1 MNLNHL
7 AVVHA
12 VATEQSVSRAADRLM
27 VSQPAVS
34 KQLRELEKQLGT
46 PLFDRLPR
54 GVRPTQAGTILAD
67 YARRIFGLAAE
78 AEQRLAELRGLERG
92 ELRIGASTT
101 IAVYLLP
108 PVFVAF
114 RSKFPGVKLTVDIA
128 NTHDIQDRLAA
139 GLIDVAMTEGD
150 ADEAEFVVDP
160 FMTDEL
166 IAIAAPGHPLAAGK
180 TGGKTGGTNSVRAE
194 VLCREPF
201 VVREAGSG
209 TRAVVERALSARG
222 LAVTPVMAVGS
233 TIVIKR
239 AVAAGVGIA
248 FVSRL
253 ACELELRSGTLVE
266 IRTSDLKITRP
277 LHRLRIRGRHEPRA
291 VAEFDQLLKQAVAD
305 FGRRPSKKRGDRGKL
320 VADHTAASMG

>member
-12 VATEQSVSRAADRLM
+12 VATEHSVSRAADRLM

-34 KQLRELEKQLGT
+34 KQLRDLEKQLGT

-54 GVRPTQAGTILAD
+54 GVRPTQAGAILAD
-67 YARRIFGLAAE
+67 YARRIFDLTAE
-78 AEQRLAELRGLERG
+78 AEQRLGELRGLERG
-92 ELRIGASTT
+92 ELRVGSSTT

-139 GLIDVAMTEGD
+139 GHIDVALTEGD
-150 ADEAEFVVDP
+150 ADETDFVVEP

-166 IAIAAPGHPLAAGK
+166 VAIAAAGHPLAGK
-180 TGGKTGGTNSVRAE
+180 KTVKAE
-194 VLCREPF
+194 TVCREPF

-209 TRAVVERALSARG
+209 TRAVVERALASQG
-222 LAVTPVMAVGS
+222 LTVTPVMAVGS

-239 AVAAGVGIA
+239 AVAAGVGVA

-253 ACELELRSGTLVE
+253 SCELELQSGTLAE
-266 IRTSDLKITRP
+266 IRTDLKITRP
-277 LHRLRIRGRHEPRA
+277 LHRLRVRGRHEPRA
-291 VAEFDQLLKQAVAD
+291 VAEFDHLLRQAVAD
-305 FGRRPSKKRGDRGKL
+305 FEKKPRGRRAVPKDP
-320 VADHTAASMG
+320 TAASLP

>member
-1 MNLNHL
+1 MALNLAHL

-12 VATEQSVSRAADRLM
+12 VSQEMNVSKAAERLL

-34 KQLRELEKQLGT
+34 KQLRELEREVGT

-67 YARRIFGLAAE
+67 YARRIFDLAAE
-78 AEQRLAELRGLERG
+78 AEQRLADLRGLQRG
-92 ELRIGASTT
+92 ELRIGSSTT

-114 RSKFPGVKLTVDIA
+114 RKAHPGVRLTVEIA
-128 NTHDIQDRLAA
+128 NTQEIQERLEA
-139 GLIDVAMTEGD
+139 GELDVALTEGQ
-150 ADEAEFVVDP
+150 ADERDFEVST

-166 IAIAAPGHPLAAGK
+166 IAIATPSHPLAKSRKLIPAA
-180 TGGKTGGTNSVRAE
+180 T
-194 VLCREPF
+194 LCREPF
-201 VVREAGSG
+201 IVREAGSG
-209 TRAVVERALSARG
+209 TLNVVQHALQQRG
-222 LAVTPVMAVGS
+222 LSVTPVMSVGS

-239 AVAAGVGIA
+239 AVEAGVGVA

-253 ACELELRSGTLVE
+253 TCQLELKAKKLVE

-277 LHRLRIRGRHEPRA
+277 LHRLRVRGRYEGPA
-291 VAEFDQLLKQAVAD
+291 VAEFDRLLQEIVA
-305 FGRRPSKKRGDRGKL
+305 GYSIPVTRRG
-320 VADHTAASMG
+320 